1 MSNKKIVRFSILAF
15 LALLAL
21 AISSFAVFTIV
32 LQNDTGGIAAQY
44 QRNKRPSFLS
54 TFIYGILT
62 IKKQVQ
68 PLTLASL
75 EASNGPISIKTD
87 AQTTIQTI
95 HTDGINLISVCDHQ
109 ADEHQVI
116 FFIHG
121 GAFAAGLDD
130 RYMTFAS
137 VLSQKTG
144 DCVLLPDFGRLPS
157 NHFPVAL
164 NEVEGSYEWLLQNRK
179 PATVVL
185 GGDSSG
191 ADLSG
196 ALILLL
202 EQKHMPLPAS
212 QILLSP
218 IEDLTFTN
226 PIYQT
231 RALVSPLVSP
241 SLVREAAN
249 AYVKNNTDNL
259 KDPLLSPLYG
269 DFHNYPPTI
278 IEVGSQELAI
288 GDAMNLYKKITEAGG
303 KARLDVWKGLWHV
316 FPLITNLP
324 EADESLNLVAQFVHA
339 NS

>member
-1 MSNKKIVRFSILAF
+1 MSVKKIVHFSILSF
-15 LALLAL
+15 LILLVL
-21 AISSFAVFTIV
+21 AIFSFAVFTIV

-44 QRNKRPSFLS
+44 QRNDRPSFLS

-75 EASNGPISIKTD
+75 EASNESITIKKD
-87 AQTTIQTI
+87 AETTIQTI
-95 HTDGINLISVCDHQ
+95 QTDGINLISVCDHQ

-130 RYMTFAS
+130 RYVTFAS
-137 VLSQKTG
+137 VLSHKTG
-144 DCVLLPDFGRLPS
+144 YCVLLPDFGRLPS
-157 NHFPVAL
+157 NHYPIAL

-179 PATVVL
+179 PASVVL

-196 ALILLL
+196 ALIFLL

-212 QILLSP
+212 QFLLSP
-218 IEDLTFTN
+218 VVDLTLTN
-226 PIYQT
+226 STYKT

-241 SLVREAAN
+241 SLVREAVK
-249 AYVKNNTDNL
+249 AYVDNGTEDL

-269 DFHNYPPTI
+269 NFHNYPPTI

-288 GDAMNLYKKITEAGG
+288 GDAINMYKKITGAGG

-324 EADESLNLVAQFVHA
+324 EANESLDLIAHFIHA

>member
-1 MSNKKIVRFSILAF
+1 MNSQKIIRFSIKSF
-15 LALLAL
+15 LLLLAL
-21 AISSFAVFTIV
+21 AIMSFIVFTIV
-32 LQNDTGGIAAQY
+32 LQSDTGGLATQY
-44 QRNKRPSFLS
+44 QRNNRPSFLS

-62 IKKQVQ
+62 IKKHVQ

-75 EASNGPISIKTD
+75 ETSHEPITVKTD
-87 AQTTIQTI
+87 ANTAIQTI
-95 HTDGINLISVCDHQ
+95 HTDGIDLISVCNHQ
-109 ADEHQVI
+109 AGEDQVI

-144 DCVLLPDFGRLPS
+144 DCVLLPNFGLLPS
-157 NHFPVAL
+157 DHFPVAL
-164 NEVEGSYEWLLQNRK
+164 NQIERAYEWLLQNRT
-179 PATVVL
+179 PDSVVL

-196 ALILLL
+196 ALVFLL
-202 EQKHMPLPAS
+202 EQKHIPLPAA
-212 QILLSP
+212 QFLISP
-218 IEDLTFTN
+218 IVDLTLTN
-226 PIYQT
+226 PIYRT
-231 RALVSPLVSP
+231 RASTSPLVSP
-241 SLVREAAN
+241 RMMREAVK
-249 AYVKNNTDNL
+249 AYVNNGSQDL

-269 DFHNYPPTI
+269 DFHSYPPTI

-288 GDAMNLYKKITEAGG
+288 GDAMNLYTKITEAGG
-303 KARLDVWKGLWHV
+303 KARLDVWKGLWHA

-324 EADESLNLVAQFVHA
+324 EANESLNMIAEYINE